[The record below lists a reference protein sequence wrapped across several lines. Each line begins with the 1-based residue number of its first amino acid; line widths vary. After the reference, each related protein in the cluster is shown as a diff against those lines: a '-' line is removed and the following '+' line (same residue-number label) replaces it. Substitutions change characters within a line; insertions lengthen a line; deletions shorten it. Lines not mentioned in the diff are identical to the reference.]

1 MDEAMSGSTSLMKR
15 RSVCNII
22 IPVLLTL
29 MVVLVNPVLSHAGKE
44 TKRVLI
50 LCSQE
55 KWLPVH
61 ELTEQGLRA
70 VFRESPS
77 FDIQLYVE
85 YLDEG
90 RFPGPSHASVVAD
103 YLRRKYEGTEINA
116 IIAVY
121 AHAVDFLLAERR
133 TLFPGVPIIAAE
145 VFRGYAENLEHLP
158 VRRFVTGTIMGDNV
172 AGVLDAALR
181 MRPATKRVALVAGTS
196 PNDVLYAEVFRKALR
211 PYAGTLELI
220 DLTKLSMEETLLR
233 VRSLSPDTIVL
244 YSSIFRDGA
253 GKSFV
258 PREALS
264 LIAPAAN
271 APVFSLYAPYLGYG
285 IVGGRLVSI
294 EQHGREA
301 AALALRILSGES
313 PGGIPFGGEQ
323 AYVNQ
328 YDWRELKRWGIPE
341 TAVPAGGVILYRQH
355 SLWEEHRSGILG
367 VIFLIII
374 EGLLILGLTINLRM
388 RRKAERSLRESETRM
403 TLTAEA
409 AGVGVWM
416 WTFATNRV
424 WGSEQALRLFGFEP
438 GADVSYEMAFQRIHP
453 DDRER
458 VESAVRHAM
467 ETGAG
472 YTSEYR
478 VMLPDGTA
486 RWIAARGRMHPD
498 PQGKPARMLGVVVD
512 ISERKYAQQE
522 LAKKSN
528 ELSHLSRVT
537 TLNTLSN
544 SLAHEL
550 NQPLGAILRNAEA
563 AEMFLQAPSPD
574 LEEVRAILSDIRKDD
589 QRAGE
594 VIDRMRSQLKQH
606 EVEYSLLDLNLLAG
620 EVLELVRPEADSRK
634 IGLALETGSSHPAVR
649 GDQVQL
655 QQVLLNL
662 LLNAMDAVNDSA
674 PDGRRVI
681 VSVQTAGPQVE
692 VAVSDTGH
700 GISEDKLA
708 RVFDPFFTTK
718 PDGLG
723 MGLAISH
730 DIIEAHGGRL
740 WAKNN
745 EKGGATFTVTLP
757 AAVGGDTK

>member
-1 MDEAMSGSTSLMKR
+1 MTR
-15 RSVCNII
+15 PFNNIF
-22 IPVLLTL
+22 VLLA
-29 MVVLVNPVLSHAGKE
+29 VLLLLGGIVPSLAAKE

-50 LCSQE
+50 LYSQE
-55 KWLPVH
+55 RGHPAH
-61 ELTEQGLRA
+61 DLTEQGLRA

-77 FDIQLYVE
+77 VDIQLYVE
-85 YLDEG
+85 YLDAG
-90 RFPGPSHASVVAD
+90 RFHSPGYMSTVAD
-103 YLRRKYEGTEINA
+103 FLRRKYIGMEVDA

-121 AHAVDFLLAERR
+121 PQAVDFLLANRL
-133 TLFPGVPIIAAE
+133 TLFPGVPIIASIIT
-145 VFRGYAENLEHLP
+145 RSYAEKLEHSP
-158 VRRFVTGTIMGDNV
+158 VRRFVTGTIMGDNIT
-172 AGVLDAALR
+172 GVMDVALR
-181 MRPATKRVALVAGTS
+181 MRPATKRVALVAGTT
-196 PNDVLYAEVFRKALR
+196 PNDAYSEQIFRQGLR

-220 DLTKLSMEETLLR
+220 DLTKFSMEETLSR
-233 VRSLSPDTIVL
+233 VRSLPPDTIVL
-244 YSSIFRDGA
+244 YSTIFRDGA
-253 GKSFV
+253 GKNFV

-271 APVFSLYAPYLGYG
+271 APVFSLYESYLGYG
-285 IVGGRLVSI
+285 IVGGRLVSL

-313 PGGIPFGGEQ
+313 PGVIPFGGEQ
-323 AYVNQ
+323 AYVSI

-341 TAVPAGGVILYRQH
+341 TAVPAGGVILYRQS
-355 SLWEEHRSGILG
+355 SLWEDHRNGIIG

-374 EGLLILGLTINLRM
+374 EGLLILGLVINLRM

-403 TLTAEA
+403 TMAAEA
-409 AGVGVWM
+409 AGFGVWM
-416 WTFATNRV
+416 WTIATNRV

-438 GADVSYEMAFQRIHP
+438 GADISYEMVFQGIHP

-458 VESAVRHAM
+458 VESAVHYAM

-472 YTSEYR
+472 YASEYR
-478 VMLPDGTA
+478 VMLPNGTV

-522 LAKKSN
+522 LAKKSS

-537 TLNTLSN
+537 TLSTLSN

-574 LEEVRAILSDIRKDD
+574 LEEVRAILADIRKDD

-594 VIDRMRSQLKQH
+594 VIDRMRLQLKQH
-606 EVEYSLLDLNLLAG
+606 EVEHSLLDLNLLTG

-634 IGLALETGSSHPAVR
+634 IWLTLETGSSHPPVR
-649 GDQVQL
+649 GDRVQL

-674 PDGRRVI
+674 PDGRRVMVRI
-681 VSVQTAGPQVE
+681 QTAGPQVE

-700 GISEDKLA
+700 GIPEDKLA

-740 WAKNN
+740 WAENN
-745 EKGGATFTVTLP
+745 EAGGATFTITLP
-757 AAVGGDTK
+757 ANVGGDTK

>member
-1 MDEAMSGSTSLMKR
+1 MTRFFSNFFVFLVALLFVLGVVDP
-15 RSVCNII
+15 SV
-22 IPVLLTL
+22 
-29 MVVLVNPVLSHAGKE
+29 AAKE

-50 LCSQE
+50 VYSQE
-55 KWLPVH
+55 KWRPVN
-61 ELTEQGLRA
+61 ELTEEGLYE
-70 VFRESPS
+70 VFRESSS

-85 YLDEG
+85 YLEEG
-90 RFPGPSHASVVAD
+90 RFPGPHHASEVAD
-103 YLRRKYEGTEINA
+103 YLRRKYDGTEINA

-121 AHAVDFLLAERR
+121 ARAVDFLLAKRR
-133 TLFPGVPIIAAE
+133 TLFPGVPIIATE
-145 VFRGYAENLEHLP
+145 VTRSYAEKLEHSP
-158 VRRFVTGTIMGDNV
+158 ARRFVTGTIMGDNV
-172 AGVLDAALR
+172 AGVLDTALR
-181 MRPATKRVALVAGTS
+181 MRPATKRVALVAGTT
-196 PNDVLYAEVFRKALR
+196 PNDVFYAEVFRKAVSS
-211 PYAGTLELI
+211 YTGKIELM
-220 DLTKLSMEETLLR
+220 DLTGLSIEKTLSR
-233 VRSLSPDTIVL
+233 VSSLPPDTIIL

-258 PREALS
+258 PREALL

-271 APVFSLYAPYLGYG
+271 APVFSLYAPYMGYG
-285 IVGGRLVSI
+285 IVGGRLASI

-323 AYVNQ
+323 AYVNL

-355 SLWEEHRSGILG
+355 SLWEDHRSGIIG
-367 VIFLIII
+367 VIFLIVI
-374 EGLLILGLTINLRM
+374 EGFLILGLMVNLRM
-388 RRKAERSLRESETRM
+388 RMKAERSLRESETRM

-409 AGVGVWM
+409 AGVGVWI

-438 GADVSYEMAFQRIHP
+438 GADVSYEMVSQRIHP
-453 DDRER
+453 DDREW

-472 YTSEYR
+472 YASEYR
-478 VMLPDGTA
+478 VMLADGTV
-486 RWIAARGRMHPD
+486 RWMAARGRMHPD
-498 PQGKPARMLGVVVD
+498 PDGKPVRMLGVVVD

-537 TLNTLSN
+537 TLSTLSS

-574 LEEVRAILSDIRKDD
+574 LEEVRAILADIRKDD

-594 VIDRMRSQLKQH
+594 VIDRMRSQLKRH

-620 EVLELVRPEADSRK
+620 EVLELVRPEANSRK
-634 IGLALETGSSHPAVR
+634 IRLALETGSPHPPVR
-649 GDQVQL
+649 GDRVQL

-681 VSVQTAGPQVE
+681 VRVQTAGPQVE
-692 VAVSDTGH
+692 VAVRDTGH
-700 GISEDKLA
+700 GIPADMLA
-708 RVFDPFFTTK
+708 SVFKPFFTTK

-723 MGLAISH
+723 MGLSISR
-730 DIIEAHGGRL
+730 DVIEAHGGRL

-745 EKGGATFTVTLP
+745 EAGGATFTVTLP

>member
-1 MDEAMSGSTSLMKR
+1 
-15 RSVCNII
+15 
-22 IPVLLTL
+22 
-29 MVVLVNPVLSHAGKE
+29 
-44 TKRVLI
+44 
-50 LCSQE
+50 
-55 KWLPVH
+55 
-61 ELTEQGLRA
+61 
-70 VFRESPS
+70 
-77 FDIQLYVE
+77 
-85 YLDEG
+85 
-90 RFPGPSHASVVAD
+90 
-103 YLRRKYEGTEINA
+103 
-116 IIAVY
+116 
-121 AHAVDFLLAERR
+121 
-133 TLFPGVPIIAAE
+133 
-145 VFRGYAENLEHLP
+145 
-158 VRRFVTGTIMGDNV
+158 
-172 AGVLDAALR
+172 
-181 MRPATKRVALVAGTS
+181 
-196 PNDVLYAEVFRKALR
+196 
-211 PYAGTLELI
+211 
-220 DLTKLSMEETLLR
+220 
-233 VRSLSPDTIVL
+233 
-244 YSSIFRDGA
+244 
-253 GKSFV
+253 
-258 PREALS
+258 
-264 LIAPAAN
+264 
-271 APVFSLYAPYLGYG
+271 
-285 IVGGRLVSI
+285 
-294 EQHGREA
+294 
-301 AALALRILSGES
+301 
-313 PGGIPFGGEQ
+313 
-323 AYVNQ
+323 
-328 YDWRELKRWGIPE
+328 
-341 TAVPAGGVILYRQH
+341 
-355 SLWEEHRSGILG
+355 
-367 VIFLIII
+367 
-374 EGLLILGLTINLRM
+374 M

-453 DDRER
+453 DDREW

-486 RWIAARGRMHPD
+486 RWIAARGRMHLD

-563 AEMFLQAPSPD
+563 AEMLLQAPSPD
-574 LEEVRAILSDIRKDD
+574 PEEVRAILSDIRKDD

-594 VIDRMRSQLKQH
+594 VIDRMRSQLKRH
-606 EVEYSLLDLNLLAG
+606 EVEYNLLDLNLLAG

-681 VSVQTAGPQVE
+681 VRVQTAGPQVE

-745 EKGGATFTVTLP
+745 EEGGATFTVTLP